1 MKVLFIH
8 AILLHWCWI
17 SVFNGLYY
25 ESFLNYCIF
34 ILDEKN
40 DLSLFSV
47 CKHYWI
53 CYIRTLIAMLYF
65 YHNEQICLLWL
76 CSKDSYIPPLD
87 RFCIEKQD
95 FFFPHKGS
103 GNFKIFFRSTLPNY
117 FSCGPSTWVDLLYH
131 TLGHSSKNNDYVGNC
146 HSETFCFSTYLQWS
160 KTPTSCFHLFLPFFS
175 ELIHEL
181 LSIDEW
187 EQKLMEELLYDKW
200 RTLYYRLSIVL
211 WLFFKYISWQCPHH
225 FLRWPILL
233 LAVMRTFFLVE

>member
-146 HSETFCFSTYLQWS
+146 HSETLFFHLSTMGVKPQPPASICFSLSFQNS
-160 KTPTSCFHLFLPFFS
+160 FMSCCR
-175 ELIHEL
+175 
-181 LSIDEW
+181 
-187 EQKLMEELLYDKW
+187 LMNENKNWWKNYCMINEEL
-200 RTLYYRLSIVL
+200 
-211 WLFFKYISWQCPHH
+211 YITDLVSYFDFSSNISHDSA
-225 FLRWPILL
+225 LT
-233 LAVMRTFFLVE
+233 TFWDGPFYC